1 MKKIELTDELLNKE
15 YLKKC
20 SLNITEVREV
30 LGIARDKAQIMV
42 KQIRKNNSTFYRQ
55 KSTIYGLTSIA
66 PIHLA
71 EYLEWTREEFFKL
84 IEN

>member
-42 KQIRKNNSTFYRQ
+42 SKLEKI
-55 KSTIYGLTSIA
+55 IA
-66 PIHLA
+66 LFIDKKVL
-71 EYLEWTREEFFKL
+71 FMD
-84 IEN
+84 